1 MSNELHETEGYH
13 VFTAELA
20 KQLDPKSSIESL
32 AKALMIRP
40 TKAFPPAVNSAI

>member
-1 MSNELHETEGYH
+1 MNCMKQKGIMCLQLSRK
-13 VFTAELA
+13 TAR
-20 KQLDPKSSIESL
+20 DPKSSIESL